1 MGNYEALRRLKVLGR
16 KYCINQKGQSDDWPL
31 THSSTFQDVQ
41 EVGETQFQG
50 YNDSING
57 SPDDRPWRRQNEA
70 RAEWLVKQAERLSE
84 NTANE
89 NTWRMR
95 VENVILERFSVEVAW
110 CVWLP

>member
-57 SPDDRPWRRQNEA
+57 SPDDRPWRRQNKA